1 MRGGPGRNE
10 GFSRCR
16 SPLATTS
23 VAAVRNPSNAL
34 ELTVR
39 HLAAALAVSHHLP
52 PVPGTEVL
60 PHSALTT
67 GERAVREA
75 YVRRERARR
84 LARRRALLARSI
96 HAVVPAQRSVTPR

>member
-1 MRGGPGRNE
+1 MVNE
-10 GFSRCR
+10 GFSRCWTHHLSGSV
-16 SPLATTS
+16 SPA
-23 VAAVRNPSNAL
+23 RNPSNAL

-39 HLAAALAVSHHLP
+39 DLAAAIALSHHLP
-52 PVPGTEVL
+52 PVPGTEAH

-84 LARRRALLARSI
+84 LARRRALLARTV
-96 HAVVPAQRSVTPR
+96 HAVVPAQRSATTR